1 MLPCHFAERL
11 PELLSDDASAPER
24 ELLERHLDTCAVNLS
39 GVSLLREGLLDF
51 IVKEMHKAS
60 VPPSKI
66 CFEVTETAALA
77 NLGEV
82 RWVMQELGA
91 MGCRFA
97 IDDFGS
103 GHASYGYI
111 ENLPVDYV
119 KIDGMFVRDLC
130 DNALHRAI
138 VESVHRIGCTLGI
151 KTVAEQVETAAIA
164 DLLRAIGVDYAQ
176 GWLYGKPQPMAEVL
190 GSLDVP

>member
-1 MLPCHFAERL
+1 
-11 PELLSDDASAPER
+11 
-24 ELLERHLDTCAVNLS
+24 
-39 GVSLLREGLLDF
+39 
-51 IVKEMHKAS
+51 
-60 VPPSKI
+60 
-66 CFEVTETAALA
+66 
-77 NLGEV
+77 
-82 RWVMQELGA
+82 

-119 KIDGMFVRDLC
+119 KIDGVFVRDLA

-151 KTVAEQVETAAIA
+151 KTVAECVETQAIA
-164 DLLRAIGVDYAQ
+164 DLLEGIGVDYAQ
-176 GWLYGKPQPMAEVL
+176 GWLYGKARPIAEVCAE
-190 GSLDVP
+190 LDGD